1 MTRMVIGVG
10 NPARGDDGV
19 GAEVVRRLG
28 SGAVATSPV
37 QLLDLWEGAD
47 EVVVID
53 AARAGV
59 GAGTIHR
66 LEVGSGPLP
75 AGVLASSTH
84 TIGVAEVI
92 ELARALNRLPARV
105 LVYGIEASDFFHG
118 GRLSPE
124 VEDAVSQVVAE
135 VSDA

>member
-1 MTRMVIGVG
+1 
-10 NPARGDDGV
+10 
-19 GAEVVRRLG
+19 
-28 SGAVATSPV
+28 
-37 QLLDLWEGAD
+37 
-47 EVVVID
+47 VVID
-53 AARAGV
+53 AVRAGV

-66 LEVGSGPLP
+66 FEVGSGPLP